1 MILRQYFF
9 RFFTVNF
16 IWLCQLF
23 ILILGKPPPLY
34 AAEHSY
40 RPEDSGVSFEQ
51 ILELPYSP
59 SDYEIYYGLE
69 PFQFGQLWLPKKEN
83 YGTVIFVHGG
93 CWMNEYDIGHTKAF
107 ASALA
112 SSGYAVWSIEYRRT
126 GDPGGAWP
134 GTFEDV
140 ISGINKLA
148 DLVGYGINIENLA
161 LMGHSAGG
169 HLAALAGVQPELLK
183 VKPTLVIG
191 LAAITDLKTYA
202 KGKNSCQK
210 ATVEFMNGSPNERTS
225 AFERAQP
232 GNFEVVYNTILFYGG
247 ADQIVPFSQ
256 ASLSGATALRHE
268 NAGHFDWLHPRTS
281 AFQEILSVLFKE
293 I

>member
-1 MILRQYFF
+1 MILGQYSF
-9 RFFTVNF
+9 RFFTINF
-16 IWLCQLF
+16 IWLCQPF
-23 ILILGKPPPLY
+23 IFILGKSPLLY

-51 ILELPYSP
+51 IIELPSSP

-69 PFQFGQLWLPKKEN
+69 LLQFGQLWLPKRGS

-93 CWMNEYDIGHTKAF
+93 CWMNEYDIDHTKAF

-112 SSGYAVWSIEYRRT
+112 SSGYAVWSLEYRRT

-140 ISGINKLA
+140 ILGINKLA
-148 DLVGYGINIENLA
+148 DLEGYDINMDKVA

-169 HLAALAGVQPELLK
+169 HLAVLAGVRPELLK
-183 VKPTLVIG
+183 VKPTVVIG
-191 LAAITDLKTYA
+191 LAAITDLKAYA
-202 KGKNSCQK
+202 KGENSCQK
-210 ATVEFMNGSPNERTS
+210 ATIEFMNGSPDERPS
-225 AFERAQP
+225 AFENAQP

-247 ADQIVPFSQ
+247 ADQIVPSSQ
-256 ASLSGATALRHE
+256 ASLSGATGLRHE
-268 NAGHFDWLHPRTS
+268 SAGHFDWIHPGTS
-281 AFQEILSVLFKE
+281 AFQEILSVLSKE
-293 I
+293 L